1 MACRSIA
8 IFEAVAFELTNTLAA
23 TYVNLLLA
31 DITLT
36 SPTNANGTSRFG
48 AILVLA
54 AC

>member
-23 TYVNLLLA
+23 YVNLLLA